1 MAESDTE
8 SSPHQILI
16 VLDLLKQASHSLH
29 SNPTT
34 NPNSIISALLSL
46 SSLLSNDHS
55 HSTLSS
61 LLKSLNQ
68 VSSKSDLSSSFGF
81 GMRRGR
87 RRLLEISN
95 LAARIEAELQS
106 WIDRYSLDALVK
118 SLLGFGAKSKDSVDS
133 VNDSVADSVD
143 SAGDSIGDSV
153 VVDSSELTRLLTRLR
168 ERVDSGGF
176 SRGLQDAVLRSRVL
190 RELETVLC
198 DGERDVGLR
207 EQCGLV
213 IESLVRFNKNVFVA
227 EVRMG
232 KTTRGLI
239 ELNTTES
246 LRIVCS
252 LIRLIK
258 SPLVDEIEAN
268 NGIEM
273 MIELLCS
280 KRVEIRVSAMECV
293 FEIGYFG
300 RKEAIEAMMGEGL
313 VEKLVELQRG
323 ELGGVLIEMGRCG
336 EGKSEDGGNVAVMS
350 REEYLKWRPFASC
363 VARFAV
369 MLEVGEGLRRRE
381 KRAFKLE
388 MLKRVR
394 EASISDAEAATIV
407 AEVLW
412 GSYP

>member
-1 MAESDTE
+1 M
-8 SSPHQILI
+8 
-16 VLDLLKQASHSLH
+16 
-29 SNPTT
+29 
-34 NPNSIISALLSL
+34 
-46 SSLLSNDHS
+46 
-55 HSTLSS
+55 
-61 LLKSLNQ
+61 
-68 VSSKSDLSSSFGF
+68 
-81 GMRRGR
+81 
-87 RRLLEISN
+87 EISN

-106 WIDRYSLDALVK
+106 WIDRHSLDALVK

-133 VNDSVADSVD
+133 MNDSVD

-153 VVDSSELTRLLTRLR
+153 VGDSSELTRLMTRLR

-176 SRGLQDAVLRSRVL
+176 SRELQDAVLRSRVL

-336 EGKSEDGGNVAVMS
+336 EGKSEDGGNAIVMS
-350 REEYLKWRPFASC
+350 REEYLKRRPFASC

-369 MLEVGEGLRRRE
+369 MLEVGEGLRQRE

-394 EASISDAEAATIV
+394 EASVSDAEAATIV